1 MSKVILQPA
10 GDGDAKKHYADTIQ
24 NLVPLEEI
32 QPFVSVELYN
42 RFKALFVE
50 GKVAVWGVT
59 PGEKEINRHKW
70 EKVQSGD
77 VVLFSRNKLIF
88 AKATVV
94 FSTHNKEL
102 ALHLWKS
109 NEKGNTWEYIY
120 FLDEVEEQ
128 RISYSK
134 FNAVAGY
141 KENYVIQGFNVLDDY
156 KSNNI
161 LTRLALLSDTYYP
174 EVTKEDY
181 FKSVSEPTL
190 EQPLDKIRQGT
201 VRTEQ
206 AFLRSVHFRSRNA
219 TCGICGKEYPIN
231 FLVAAHIK
239 KRSDCTE
246 EERRDYKHITMPMCK
261 FGCDELYEKGYIFVD
276 EGRVVLSK
284 SKYVTPAMQEYLK
297 EIIGNN
303 CLYWSPKTEKYF
315 QWHKDIHGLG

>member
-10 GDGDAKKHYADTIQ
+10 GDGAAKAHYVDTIQ
-24 NLVPLEEI
+24 NFVPLADI
-32 QPFVSVELYN
+32 QTFVSADVFGRL
-42 RFKALFVE
+42 KSLFLD

-77 VVLFSRNKLIF
+77 VVLFSRNKFIF
-88 AKATVV
+88 ASATVA
-94 FSTHNKEL
+94 FTTHNKEL
-102 ALHLWKS
+102 ALHLWK
-109 NEKGNTWEYIY
+109 NNDKGNTWEYIY

-128 RISYSK
+128 RIPYSK

-141 KENYVIQGFNVLDDY
+141 KENFVIQGFNVLDEN
-156 KSNNI
+156 KSNNV
-161 LTRLALLSDTYYP
+161 LTSLALQSDTYYP
-174 EVTKEDY
+174 EVSKEDY
-181 FKSVSEPTL
+181 FKSISEPAV

-206 AFLRSVHFRSRNA
+206 AFLRSVHFHSKTA
-219 TCGICGKEYPIN
+219 LCGICGKEYPVN

-239 KRSDCTE
+239 KRADCTE
-246 EERRDYKHITMPMCK
+246 EERRDYQHITMPMCK
-261 FGCDELYEKGYIFVD
+261 FGCDDLYEKGYIFVD

-284 SKYVTPAMQEYLK
+284 NKYVTSAIQAYIK

-303 CLYWSPKTEKYF
+303 CPYWSPKTEKYF
-315 QWHKDIHGLG
+315 QWHKDIHGED